1 MSNISQYLSRIKG
14 KNICKGY
21 TLCYCLVAHHWS
33 GLSSPAGECAHSTC
47 ISAPAAS
54 YIAATR
60 RSSYQPNHPCV
71 CVLCVSVPYSFA
83 ILRLYNTQH
92 KKCPEINIDRHLAQQ
107 SAHSVYAAHIRF
119 GLRSHW
125 TSKATHNACY
135 VRRHSL
141 CVLYFVHKFIKKE
154 TG

>member
-1 MSNISQYLSRIKG
+1 MQR
-14 KNICKGY
+14 
-21 TLCYCLVAHHWS
+21 LCHCLVAHHWS
-33 GLSSPAGECAHSTC
+33 GLSCLAGECAHSTC
-47 ISAPAAS
+47 ISASAAS
-54 YIAATR
+54 YIEAVKQRVVPPINRTILAVR
-60 RSSYQPNHPCV
+60 A
-71 CVLCVSVPYSFA
+71 CVLCVSLPYSFA

-107 SAHSVYAAHIRF
+107 SAHSVYAAAHIRF
-119 GLRSHW
+119 GLRIHW

-141 CVLYFVHKFIKKE
+141 CVLYFVPFIFKFIKKE